1 MAQFS
6 TDSAAASTG
15 EGAPLPSLAACTALS
30 INQVRS
36 LSPLALAYV
45 GDAVYELHV
54 RRCLLMPPK
63 QIRAYHQQVVDQV
76 RAEQQ
81 AYYLGCLKPHL
92 TDEELDVVRRGR
104 NAAAN
109 RKTRA
114 SLQDYQQATALE
126 ALIGYLYL
134 TAPHRLNEVLAHLP
148 FTPELA

>member
-1 MAQFS
+1 MTQFS
-6 TDSAAASTG
+6 ADPSAAASG
-15 EGAPLPSLAACTALS
+15 GQLLPSLAAFAALS
-30 INQVRS
+30 ASQVRS

-45 GDAVYELHV
+45 GDAVYELHM
-54 RRCLLMPPK
+54 RSYLLMPPK
-63 QIRAYHQQVVDQV
+63 QIRAYHRQVVDQV

-92 TDEELDVVRRGR
+92 TEDELDVVRRGR

-114 SLQDYQQATALE
+114 SLQDYQKATALE

-134 TAPHRLNEVLAHLP
+134 TDPQRLTQVLAHLP
-148 FTPELA
+148 FKSELA

>member
-1 MAQFS
+1 MTQFS
-6 TDSAAASTG
+6 TDPSVAAGDGQLWSSLV
-15 EGAPLPSLAACTALS
+15 GATALS
-30 INQVRS
+30 ANQVRS

-45 GDAVYELHV
+45 GDAVYELHM

-63 QIRAYHQQVVDQV
+63 QIRAYHRQVVDQV

-81 AYYLGCLKPHL
+81 AHYLGCLKPHL
-92 TDEELDVVRRGR
+92 TDDELDVVRRGR

-134 TAPHRLNEVLAHLP
+134 TDPQRLTEVLAHLP